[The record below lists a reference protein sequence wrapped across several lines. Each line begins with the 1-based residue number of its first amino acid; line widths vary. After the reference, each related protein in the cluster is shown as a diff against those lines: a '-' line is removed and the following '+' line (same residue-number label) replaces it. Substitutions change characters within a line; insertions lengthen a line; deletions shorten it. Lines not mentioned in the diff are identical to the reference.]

1 MISRRFF
8 VAQILGT
15 LLFLV
20 AAVLVCE
27 ATGLDM
33 IVQDAFYQFGSQQ
46 WLLSKH
52 NEVLRLLFYTGPKA
66 VFILFAVA
74 LLVSLIGLRKKP
86 WVQRYK
92 RGLLTVLIASLLT
105 VGVVNLLK
113 AVTNVPCPTNLSHYD
128 GTYPYVTLLHRVPA
142 AEHLKR
148 IRCFPAG
155 HASGGF
161 ALLSLFF
168 LFRTKRNRMIAFNG
182 AMALGWTLG
191 LYKML
196 IGDHFLSHTLVTMG
210 LAWLISV
217 LVAGCVFGLARVVDA
232 PEATE
237 GESMAGSEAHYY

>member
-8 VAQILGT
+8 VVQTLGT

-20 AAVLVCE
+20 TVVLLCE
-27 ATGLDM
+27 TTGLDM
-33 IVQDAFYQFGSQQ
+33 AVQDAFYQFDSQQ

-52 NEVLRLLFYTGPKA
+52 DAVLRLLFYSGPKT
-66 VFILFAVA
+66 VFILFAVTLLISLVA
-74 LLVSLIGLRKKP
+74 LRNRPRVK
-86 WVQRYK
+86 RYR

-113 AVTNVPCPTNLSHYD
+113 GVTNVPCPVNLMHYD
-128 GTYPYVTLLHRVPA
+128 GNYPYVTLLHRVAA

-217 LVAGCVFGLARVVDA
+217 VVAGCVFGLARVEA
-232 PEATE
+232 PAAEV
-237 GESMAGSEAHYY
+237 ESDSLVGAKVN